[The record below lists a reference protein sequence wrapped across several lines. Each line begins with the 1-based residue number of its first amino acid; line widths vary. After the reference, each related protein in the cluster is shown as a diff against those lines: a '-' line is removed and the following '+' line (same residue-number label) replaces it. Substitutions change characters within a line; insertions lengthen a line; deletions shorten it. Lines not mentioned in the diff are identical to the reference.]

1 MPGSDE
7 FNTNFLQ
14 DQIARIR
21 GGDQTARDLL
31 IRRAQRRLEKLA
43 RKMLK
48 DFPRITRWVDT
59 EDVLQNALMRLLRAL
74 ETVEPENTRAF
85 FGLGGE
91 LIRREL
97 IDLTRHFLGP
107 LGQGANYESVFGGTG
122 DDGPAF
128 DPVDARSIEDLER
141 WRVLHEEVARLPAEE
156 REVFGL
162 TFYHGWTQEKIAEL
176 FGRDARTV
184 RRYWQSACSLLR
196 ERLGQRSELP
206 V

>member
-7 FNTNFLQ
+7 FNTSYLRGL
-14 DQIARIR
+14 IVRIR
-21 GGDQTARDLL
+21 AGDEVARDEL

-48 DFPRITRWVDT
+48 GFPKVVRWVDT
-59 EDVLQNALMRLLRAL
+59 EDVLQSALMRLLRAL
-74 ETVEPENTRAF
+74 DTVAPEDTRAF
-85 FGLGGE
+85 FGLAAE
-91 LIRREL
+91 QIRREL

-107 LGQGANYESVFGGTG
+107 EGQGTNHESVYAGPEDG
-122 DDGPAF
+122 GPAF
-128 DPVDARSIEDLER
+128 DPVDVRTLEDLER
-141 WRVLHEEVARLPAEE
+141 WRALHDEVERLPAEE

-176 FGRDARTV
+176 FGRDERSI
-184 RRYWQSACSLLR
+184 RRYWQSACELLR
-196 ERLGQRSELP
+196 QRLGARSEMP